1 MNVSLFLKAAQKPA
15 LPDRGEDASEGL
27 VARSRQRASDA
38 WYAASSRGQAAGN
51 SLLHWC
57 SVALLWLKD
66 LWAKLVEVLMRVWE
80 WAKTPFIRK
89 AA

>member
-1 MNVSLFLKAAQKPA
+1 MQAAQKTA
-15 LPDRGEDASEGL
+15 LPDCREDASEGL
-27 VARSRQRASDA
+27 VARSRQGASDV

-66 LWAKLVEVLMRVWE
+66 FWAKLVEVLMRVWE
-80 WAKTPFIRK
+80 WAKTPFIKK